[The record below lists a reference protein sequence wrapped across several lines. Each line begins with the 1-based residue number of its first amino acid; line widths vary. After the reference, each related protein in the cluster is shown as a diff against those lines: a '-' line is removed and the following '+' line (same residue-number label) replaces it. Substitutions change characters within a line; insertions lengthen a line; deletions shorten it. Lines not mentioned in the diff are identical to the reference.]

1 MSDTAQ
7 VGLLVGAGPEQL
19 AALSVARAQGCR
31 LVAVDGDPHAPGLAL
46 ADVPVVVDLR
56 DIDAVVDVARRHA
69 VQFTV
74 PTPIGARLVTQAAVH
89 DALGLRG
96 VGVQAARLC
105 TDKRQFHQA
114 MTAARVV
121 VPAQIALP
129 SAEMLAEASWSDL
142 CEQLGTSVLVV
153 KPPRG
158 SGSRDVLV
166 VEHESDWRSMT
177 TQVCAAFP
185 EDGLLV
191 QAFVDGLVLGV
202 DGAVIDGRVTVTLL
216 REKRMSPW
224 PHRVELAYRGPAR
237 LEPSV
242 AQRVVALVTAG
253 VDALAVQDAPLHA
266 DVVVTPAGQP
276 VLIEMAM
283 RPSGL
288 RIASSLI
295 PACTGISFLGEA
307 LSLHRFG
314 YGRFAAQA
322 MRPTLLHYWHHPGG
336 RVLRVPTP
344 RELLDIPQV
353 LSAEV
358 GWQPGQQ
365 AMMPTTVAELLRG
378 GHLLVAADDW
388 ASVEGSLAAALS
400 LFEVAADG

>member
-31 LVAVDGDPHAPGLAL
+31 IVAVDGDANAPGLAL

-56 DIDAVVDVARRHA
+56 DTDAVVGVARRHA
-69 VQFTV
+69 VQFTI

-96 VGVQAARLC
+96 VGVKAARLC
-105 TDKRQFHQA
+105 TDKQQFHHA

-121 VPAQIALP
+121 VPAQIALR
-129 SAEMLAEASWSDL
+129 SAEMFAWASWSDL
-142 CEQLGTSVLVV
+142 CAQLGTSVLVV

-166 VEHESDWRSMT
+166 VEEEDDWRSLA
-177 TQVCAAFP
+177 TQVRAAFP

-216 REKRMSPW
+216 REKRMSPR

-237 LEPSV
+237 IESPA
-242 AQRVVALVTAG
+242 AQRVVALVTAA
-253 VDALAVQDAPLHA
+253 VDALAVQDAPFHA

-288 RIASSLI
+288 RIASDLI
-295 PACTGISFLGEA
+295 PACTGVSFLGEA

-314 YGRFAAQA
+314 YGRFDAQA
-322 MRPTLLHYWHHPGG
+322 PRPALLYYWHHPGG

-353 LSAEV
+353 LSAGV

-365 AMMPTTVAELLRG
+365 VMMPTTVAELLRG

-388 ASVEGSLAAALS
+388 ATVESSLAAALS